1 MFVDIKIG
9 IVTMMLVLIMSC
21 IIIARCNAGG
31 FDMSRAKNGM
41 MYLYI
46 VGLIFFLME
55 IFNSNHVQEAWN
67 ISITH
72 YWLYPFLLSIIV
84 PVAVRD
90 RRGIEWLLF
99 IWSFFILVA
108 SLKGYWQKNHGFNA
122 RELYFLYVLGGYRTH
137 IIWSGIRYF
146 SLFTDAANYGVHSA
160 MAFTVLAISAFY
172 VRPAWMKIWF
182 VIVALG
188 AIYGIGISGTRAAMA
203 IPLAGL
209 LTYAIVS
216 KSWKALSIGVISAI
230 TIFSFFY
237 FTNIGNSNQYIRKM
251 RSAFR
256 PHQDASYQVRVHNRQ
271 KMKVLMHEHPFGY
284 GVGLSK
290 GERFN
295 PKELMPY
302 PPDSWLVSVW
312 VETGIVGLIL
322 YLAIHGV
329 LFAWCAWILLFKI
342 MSKRLRGL
350 LAAWLCMCAGFFV
363 SAYANDVMQYPNSIP
378 VYTGFALCFAGP
390 YIDKAMLKEEEE
402 ERLKEI
408 KKKKESTSLWT

>member
-1 MFVDIKIG
+1 
-9 IVTMMLVLIMSC
+9 
-21 IIIARCNAGG
+21 
-31 FDMSRAKNGM
+31 
-41 MYLYI
+41 
-46 VGLIFFLME
+46 
-55 IFNSNHVQEAWN
+55 
-67 ISITH
+67 
-72 YWLYPFLLSIIV
+72 
-84 PVAVRD
+84 
-90 RRGIEWLLF
+90 
-99 IWSFFILVA
+99 
-108 SLKGYWQKNHGFNA
+108 
-122 RELYFLYVLGGYRTH
+122 
-137 IIWSGIRYF
+137 
-146 SLFTDAANYGVHSA
+146 
-160 MAFTVLAISAFY
+160 
-172 VRPAWMKIWF
+172 
-182 VIVALG
+182 
-188 AIYGIGISGTRAAMA
+188 
-203 IPLAGL
+203 
-209 LTYAIVS
+209 
-216 KSWKALSIGVISAI
+216 
-230 TIFSFFY
+230 
-237 FTNIGNSNQYIRKM
+237 
-251 RSAFR
+251 
-256 PHQDASYQVRVHNRQ
+256 
-271 KMKVLMHEHPFGY
+271 MHEHPFGY